1 MPETRYKSLSPK
13 RRLLLDLIRSV
24 RFGEIQDL
32 KIRTGEPVLHP
43 LPRMI
48 RTVRFGSDSGAGPDS
63 DNSNPVLKRQVL
75 EMLQNL
81 TDCRMGR
88 SRASRSRT
96 DCRSEW
102 RGRNLPASGPRRIRV
117 VRGCRDDG
125 FDGGARSAGP
135 CESHSG

>member
-75 EMLQNL
+75 EMLQEFDRLQDGTIACLEIQNGL
-81 TDCRMGR
+81 PFRMAWEESAGQ
-88 SRASRSRT
+88 
-96 DCRSEW
+96 
-102 RGRNLPASGPRRIRV
+102 
-117 VRGCRDDG
+117 
-125 FDGGARSAGP
+125 RSAENPGRQGV
-135 CESHSG
+135 SR